1 MIKDAEIAIVSAVS
15 KALQLINK
23 NRDITSE
30 EIIQEVMSSIG
41 ASSTAMIPAIASV
54 NNAIK
59 LKRHDKNMTDRQ
71 ITQQAVT
78 DYKKFLIE
86 NSQEDNL

>member
-1 MIKDAEIAIVSAVS
+1 MIKDAEIAIVGAVS

-23 NRDITSE
+23 NPNISSE
-30 EIIQEVMSSIG
+30 EVIQEVMSSID
-41 ASSTAMIPAIASV
+41 AKANAKIYAIASV

-59 LKRHDKNMTDRQ
+59 LKRHDSSMTDRQ
-71 ITQQAVT
+71 ITQQAVS

-86 NSQEDNL
+86 GSEED

>member
-15 KALQLINK
+15 KALQLINQ
-23 NRDITSE
+23 NPTISPE
-30 EIIQEVMSSIG
+30 EVIQEVMSSVD
-41 ASSTAMIPAIASV
+41 ARSAAKIPAIASV

-59 LKRHDKNMTDRQ
+59 LKRYDKTMTDRQ
-71 ITQQAVT
+71 ITQQAVS

-86 NSQEDNL
+86 NSEDY